1 MPSINL
7 KKELYDKLVK
17 KGENV
22 PDYTNKAVEEK
33 IKRADFKEEVEK

>member
-1 MPSINL
+1 M

-33 IKRADFKEEVEK
+33 LEKEGQRV